1 MPRSAA
7 AATARLIWAP
17 RGSTS
22 MVTGYSIYVR
32 NAGATYGSTPIWT
45 GNPTPTADG
54 SMTMNVTFT
63 PAPSG
68 VNYFTVVARTASS
81 ESGIA
86 DERGLGTPNPCR
98 HDHCTSKTG
107 CDFSAV
113 PDGFSCDDASF
124 CNGPEICVGGACDT
138 SASQN
143 CDDGIACSAD
153 ACDDAAGRCTHSS
166 PPGCCLACDSNDPCL
181 ADACAQG
188 DCAAAEGAE
197 LEVNRVKLMNK
208 AAGVKLAA
216 KGRFDADPS
225 IDPSATGA
233 VLELRSTDGV
243 VLYSAAIE
251 GNLFKVGASG
261 GRFRF
266 AVPRVQAA
274 YLSNGVERLDFLV
287 KGSSWRVTVRAA
299 TPLLMD
305 ALEETPLTWMLR
317 LGSASCARRLDMEC
331 KQKTTL
337 SICR

>member
-7 AATARLIWAP
+7 AATARLTWAP

-22 MVTGYSIYVR
+22 MVTGYSIYAR

-45 GNPTPTADG
+45 GNPTPATDG

-68 VNYFTVVARTASS
+68 VNYFTVVALTASS

-98 HDHCTSKTG
+98 NDHCTSKTG

-181 ADACAQG
+181 ADACQQG

-208 AAGVKLAA
+208 AAGVKLTA
-216 KGRFDADPS
+216 KGRSKRIRRS
-225 IDPSATGA
+225 IRPRPVPCS
-233 VLELRSTDGV
+233 S
-243 VLYSAAIE
+243 SAAPTAWCSTPPRSKATCSRSGHRE
-251 GNLFKVGASG
+251 DASG
-261 GRFRF
+261 SRFP
-266 AVPRVQAA
+266 VP
-274 YLSNGVERLDFLV
+274 
-287 KGSSWRVTVRAA
+287 KPHT
-299 TPLLMD
+299 
-305 ALEETPLTWMLR
+305 
-317 LGSASCARRLDMEC
+317 
-331 KQKTTL
+331 
-337 SICR
+337 